1 MINHNLQPAE
11 SCMSIQDSKII
22 LISNDY
28 IYIYIYIYQNLVLGM
43 TA

>member
-28 IYIYIYIYQNLVLGM
+28 IYIYQNLVLGM